1 MTQDWPIDNIGWLF
15 ALVMADALLAGYRAG
30 AGRNPLLHKTD
41 YYIKGFW
48 MGAAGGVAA
57 ALVVAAIALG
67 MGTWHIKAGMPWS
80 EYLAELNHAAGVL
93 VKPYA
98 FFAAVMLA
106 VVVFWSYPV
115 RRVRELS
122 AVLILGP
129 CTLLRPFVILG
140 GAMFAAWHVPPHLV
154 ALVFIAVGVHLAMEA
169 ALNRIAHIAL
179 LRNLKRWEGN
189 PHARSGA

>member
-1 MTQDWPIDNIGWLF
+1 MSAI
-15 ALVMADALLAGYRAG
+15 RAH
-30 AGRNPLLHKTD
+30 L
-41 YYIKGFW
+41 
-48 MGAAGGVAA
+48 
-57 ALVVAAIALG
+57 
-67 MGTWHIKAGMPWS
+67 
-80 EYLAELNHAAGVL
+80 
-93 VKPYA
+93 
-98 FFAAVMLA
+98 
-106 VVVFWSYPV
+106 VFWTYPV

-140 GAMFAAWHVPPHLV
+140 GAMFAAWHVPRHLV

-169 ALNRIAHIAL
+169 ALNRIAHTAL